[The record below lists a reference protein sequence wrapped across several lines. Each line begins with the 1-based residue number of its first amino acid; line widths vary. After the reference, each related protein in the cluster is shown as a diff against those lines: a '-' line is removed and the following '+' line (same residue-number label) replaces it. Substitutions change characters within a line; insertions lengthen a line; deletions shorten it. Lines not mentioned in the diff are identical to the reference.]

1 MVIQMIN
8 ILMDSKNIRNNNQYT
23 GCFTNEQLSTLDSR
37 IQQGLDMGR
46 VLSEN
51 SI

>member
-8 ILMDSKNIRNNNQYT
+8 ILMDSKKILNNNQYT
-23 GCFTNEQLSTLDSR
+23 GCFTTQQLITLDSR
-37 IQQGLDMGR
+37 IQQGLDMGS